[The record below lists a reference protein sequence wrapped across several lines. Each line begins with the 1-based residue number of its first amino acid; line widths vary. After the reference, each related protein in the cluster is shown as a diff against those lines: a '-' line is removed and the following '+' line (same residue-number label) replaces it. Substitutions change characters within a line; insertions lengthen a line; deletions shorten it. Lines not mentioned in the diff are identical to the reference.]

1 MNESVGITLDV
12 LPGTLGGITAALGGF
27 NELVAATS
35 LVTSAVAQSTS
46 AVDSMLLTLGIGL
59 VGAGAEA
66 AKAAGEVTQAM
77 KIVQSVSGQTSSE
90 ISVLTQ
96 QANEF
101 SVRYKMGIDEVTEG
115 LQTLGR
121 AGLSSVNTQLDTLK
135 AGMEAAKVTGMELG
149 EVLNKLVQTTSLL
162 GGDINSSSF
171 GLQTQDMA
179 SKLLATSQSAPI
191 DVNDVVQTLSYSGGT
206 AAAGGINIYNEDAM
220 YDYLGAIAAF
230 GQKGVAGSMAG
241 TALRA
246 FFTKPA
252 SQSSQVTD
260 ALGKLKMKPEDLWEP
275 GEQAMRPVSEQ
286 IGLIQGQMNKLKISQ
301 MDQIELWG
309 EIVSPKMGQQ
319 MLKLNKNSIRELA
332 DDIRHTESA
341 EKLAQN
347 TMNSYISD
355 LNTLTQ
361 KGAEQWREYGKAAL
375 AWFSPLVKG
384 LNMIMDLLGTD
395 IGGFPIIQQ
404 VVKGGIILVISQV
417 IQRLGSVW
425 TLLKGIANEIRAQ
438 LQSTSQVARAH
449 ERTEQELRQQYE
461 EMGLTEGQAKRL
473 AQAASDTKARF
484 SESNA
489 IMAEFLAQ
497 LNKAVALMGKLS
509 SLSQINSM
517 KMIGNM
523 TGQQYA
529 NYYSKAKMN
538 PGQWY
543 NYDYR
548 TRGDLTKTD
557 FAKLSLRHGLS
568 QDELQQIYYGTHKTH
583 GAGLYR
589 YALQEQKSSGYN
601 IESAANKKAFITAT
615 TFEKYLQQNKMGMYD
630 PKINPMMGVVQHID
644 ANTNVIAKEMG
655 ATQASAA
662 AQANKT
668 ATNTSQNAAAQN
680 KNAEKE
686 IKDKNIIA
694 EKTKQ
699 ESAEKEIHKR
709 LEEDVE
715 LRTRMNQIDRTLL
728 NQKTSELE
736 INRRRQADL
745 NRRINSRF
753 SQYQSLSAAYPGNQ
767 IQSNKNMMWSLAG
780 ATQSLHQ
787 KNALLEKQ
795 LDDPSKHSY
804 TRNGKTYYFNSLVDQ
819 TMKKNEAISQQI
831 VANNKQI
838 AQNYEKLAA
847 LNKETLALE
856 QEKIGIER
864 KIVPLALDISR
875 HYDILDGL
883 KTEEIMLEHEH
894 TQALNRIKTQATA
907 ITAELDRE
915 RSIQASITSNSAHL
929 NAIIA
934 NSVQT
939 KRNTATI
946 LYDEELLEYDMRQE
960 LMELIGSTQQSST
973 ANQAIVNEQQGI
985 RGAISKIKSLIF
997 RQQSEED
1004 KIILTE
1010 KQISEARQ
1018 AELRQIR
1025 HKIDMARG
1033 PYGLAGANAPSAT
1046 YKGNTM
1052 TRFSIP
1058 LGTTPDSIY
1067 SSTSGAPLGL
1077 RQIMMNSYFASM
1089 MGRGN
1094 YKEGTGLRAGFKNW
1108 FFNAGM
1114 TSMINRDALKSTT
1127 SGLTGFKKALATGA
1141 SAIGSFGMMFGPAEV
1156 ALLGFSM
1163 GMQAIEKAHQKYNEE
1178 LEKINS
1184 KLAEAREKFEE
1195 AEDAFLEAY
1204 TDENNGKVTQDQ
1216 KDEALLNL
1224 YANGPGDRNDGLDSY
1239 RARVFTELTKIEG
1252 NTREKA
1258 RKEQDTAWGSHGWW
1272 AKTQSSLNDSDLA
1285 RQINRYFSYI
1295 DVPTLIA
1302 STLNPDDF
1310 NPKDQAMMDEFKE
1323 NFKSARETAAAN
1335 DELRSEIDNS
1345 RNFKQNLESNIGFQ
1359 GKDYRLNE
1367 SLSNYASW
1375 IDNIEDYSEQA
1386 KYATALMESGM
1397 DSTGV
1402 TGGSEVTRIG
1412 LDTREYKAFEQSLKK
1427 IPDVVR
1433 TQIED
1438 SINADPDFYKSMQ
1451 RQLFTFENG
1460 KLKKNDNKESKI
1472 LEAIRRRVGNIT
1484 EEQARQTLILSTL
1497 SSIHEFV
1504 QNQIQPQ
1511 LLSNVEAGWMAANT
1525 MGLTYTSGGFTGSMT
1540 DAIYQGVVTMVGQ
1553 LGSILEQRT
1562 LENMSLLAE
1571 AQGIDMADLTDLAL
1585 ANRNNSYGLTQWAH
1599 GYSKEDA
1606 KEAEQILGSAAG
1618 LYSGVLTQTGTAP
1631 EEAYKKG
1638 QELFW
1643 KNVQDNTENGQVS
1656 INSIFRTWEPWMN
1669 KLMTPYIMEQWMQNQ
1684 QDTAPSPTGAKSSG
1698 KDKDKN
1704 KDKSDSSNRK
1714 NWVNLA
1720 ICNKKE
1726 IPKLNVNLFKKPPN
1740 FTILNRNFKLRDVNV
1755 NTADDAKSIQNA
1767 VKNSI
1772 IEIQNRSNPKIIQDD
1787 AAEYDPLSATEG
1799 NNLPVGSKK
1808 TE

>member
-1 MNESVGITLDV
+1 MNESVGITLDI

-59 VGAGAEA
+59 IGAGAEA

-179 SKLLATSQSAPI
+179 TKLIATSQSAPI

-230 GQKGVAGSMAG
+230 GQKGVSGSMAG

-286 IGLIQGQMNKLKISQ
+286 IGLIQGQMDKLKISQ

-319 MLKLNKNSIRELA
+319 MLKLNKNSIQELA

-375 AWFSPLVKG
+375 AWFAPLVKG

-395 IGGFPIIQQ
+395 IGGFPIVQQ
-404 VVKGGIILVISQV
+404 IVKGGIILIISQV

-425 TLLKGIANEIRAQ
+425 ALLKGIASEIRAQ

-449 ERTEQELRQQYE
+449 EKTEKELRQQYE

-473 AQAASDTKARF
+473 AQAATDTKARF

-538 PGQWY
+538 KNQWY
-543 NYDYR
+543 DYDYR
-548 TRGDLTKTD
+548 TKGDLTKTD

-568 QDELQQIYYGTHKTH
+568 QDELQKIYYGTHKTY
-583 GAGLYR
+583 GAGLYQ
-589 YALQEQKSSGYN
+589 YALNEQTGYN
-601 IESAANKKAFITAT
+601 AKNAANKKAFITAT
-615 TFEKYLQQNKMGMYD
+615 TFEKYLQQNQMGMYD

-655 ATQASAA
+655 AAQASAA
-662 AQANKT
+662 TQKNQT
-668 ATNTSQNAAAQN
+668 AANTSQNTSAQN

-686 IKDKNIIA
+686 AKDKNIIA

-699 ESAEKEIHKR
+699 EAGEKQVTQKI
-709 LEEDVE
+709 EENVQLKEKINQVD
-715 LRTRMNQIDRTLL
+715 RTRLNKL
-728 NQKTSELE
+728 NQEL
-736 INRRRQADL
+736 
-745 NRRINSRF
+745 NSNL
-753 SQYQSLSAAYPGNQ
+753 Q
-767 IQSNKNMMWSLAG
+767 
-780 ATQSLHQ
+780 TQ
-787 KNALLEKQ
+787 KNLSSKTGFVGPSKPSQGDIYNLKNDLQKNIARRTFLEGQRTRLYREANKLENQ
-795 LDDPSKHSY
+795 VRDPSE
-804 TRNGKTYYFNSLVDQ
+804 RFGPRLQ
-819 TMKKNEAISQQI
+819 EEQRRKNEVLRSQASDYRYMADARI
-831 VANNKQI
+831 
-838 AQNYEKLAA
+838 
-847 LNKETLALE
+847 
-856 QEKIGIER
+856 
-864 KIVPLALDISR
+864 
-875 HYDILDGL
+875 
-883 KTEEIMLEHEH
+883 TEEISRLKKEESRLSSEIN
-894 TQALNRIKTQATA
+894 QKEQQR
-907 ITAELDRE
+907 
-915 RSIQASITSNSAHL
+915 L
-929 NAIIA
+929 NAENERASAERQLSLLAKEEQKLRAEIK
-934 NSVQT
+934 NEEQ
-939 KRNTATI
+939 RI
-946 LYDEELLEYDMRQE
+946 LAEKQSILAEEAGMAAIENQIKQE
-960 LMELIGSTQQSST
+960 LMQLLGATEQEVTWEGIIRSQKQARATT
-973 ANQAIVNEQQGI
+973 ENQAAQDASKMNMTYQQRIGE
-985 RGAISKIKSLIF
+985 AIKQNAIEKDITTIEGKERAL
-997 RQQSEED
+997 RREE
-1004 KIILTE
+1004 LRE
-1010 KQISEARQ
+1010 ISRRIAQERARNGMSTPAALQGFMNKNAFERQ
-1018 AELRQIR
+1018 A
-1025 HKIDMARG
+1025 
-1033 PYGLAGANAPSAT
+1033 YGLAGVNAPIAT
-1046 YKGNTM
+1046 LNGQTL
-1052 TRFSIP
+1052 TRFSVGHTMTPQAQGITP
-1058 LGTTPDSIY
+1058 PIGFWSAARSGYATTL
-1067 SSTSGAPLGL
+1067 A
-1077 RQIMMNSYFASM
+1077 
-1089 MGRGN
+1089 GRNN
-1094 YKEGTGLRAGFKNW
+1094 YKEGPGLRNAIKNW
-1108 FFNAGM
+1108 AFNSGM
-1114 TSMINRDALKSTT
+1114 TAMIDRDALRSTT
-1127 SGLTGFKKALATGA
+1127 KNLTGFSKALATGGA
-1141 SAIGSFGMMFGPAEV
+1141 ALGSFGMMFGPLEV
-1156 ALLGFSM
+1156 AMFGLSVA
-1163 GMQAIEKAHQKYNEE
+1163 MQAIEVAHQKYNEE

-1204 TDENNGKVTQDQ
+1204 TDANDGKVTQDQ

-1239 RARVFTELTKIEG
+1239 RARVYTELTKIEG

-1258 RKEQDTAWGSHGWW
+1258 RKEEDPVWGSHGWW
-1272 AKTQSSLNDSDLA
+1272 AKTHSAMVDRQQNVARYNTNPTTYPDFDSFHKAAVDSLYNAKDKDVLDE
-1285 RQINRYFSYI
+1285 SYE
-1295 DVPTLIA
+1295 
-1302 STLNPDDF
+1302 
-1310 NPKDQAMMDEFKE
+1310 K
-1323 NFKSARETAAAN
+1323 FKSARETAEAN
-1335 DELRSEIDNS
+1335 NELRSEIDNS
-1345 RNFKQNLESNIGFQ
+1345 FTYMQNLRRNIGFS

-1367 SLSNYASW
+1367 SLSNYADW
-1375 IDNIEDYSEQA
+1375 INNLEDYSEQA

-1397 DSTGV
+1397 DSTGI

-1412 LDTREYKAFEQSLKK
+1412 LDTREYKAFEQSLKN
-1427 IPDVVR
+1427 IPTVVR

-1451 RQLFTFENG
+1451 RQLFRFENG

-1599 GYSKEDA
+1599 GYSKKDA
-1606 KEAEQILGSAAG
+1606 EEAEQILGSAAG

-1631 EEAYKKG
+1631 DEAYKKG

-1643 KNVQDNTENGQVS
+1643 KNVQGNTKNGQVS

-1698 KDKDKN
+1698 KDKDKDKN
-1704 KDKSDSSNRK
+1704 KSDSSNRK

>member
-46 AVDSMLLTLGIGL
+46 AVDSMLLTLGVGL
-59 VGAGAEA
+59 VGAGAKA
-66 AKAAGEVTQAM
+66 AQAAGEVTQAM

-230 GQKGVAGSMAG
+230 GQKGVSGSMAG

-275 GEQAMRPVSEQ
+275 GEESMRSVSEQ
-286 IGLIQGQMNKLKISQ
+286 IGLIQGQMDKLKISQ

-319 MLKLNKNSIRELA
+319 MLKLNKNTIQELA
-332 DDIRHTESA
+332 NDIRHTESA

-375 AWFSPLVKG
+375 AWFGPLVKG
-384 LNMIMDLLGTD
+384 LNMIMDLLGAD
-395 IGGFPIIQQ
+395 VGGFPIVQQ
-404 VVKGGIILVISQV
+404 IVKGGIILVISQV

-425 TLLKGIANEIRAQ
+425 TLFKGIANEIRAQ
-438 LQSTSQVARAH
+438 LQSTSQLAKEHA
-449 ERTEQELRQQYE
+449 RTEKELRQQYE

-473 AQAASDTKARF
+473 AQAATDTKARF

-548 TRGDLTKTD
+548 TKGDLTKTD

-568 QDELQQIYYGTHKTH
+568 QDELQKIYYGTHKTY
-583 GAGLYR
+583 GAGLYQ
-589 YALQEQKSSGYN
+589 YALNEQTGYSAK
-601 IESAANKKAFITAT
+601 SAADKKAFITAT
-615 TFEKYLQQNKMGMYD
+615 TFEKYLQQNKLGMYD
-630 PKINPMMGVVQHID
+630 PKTNPMMGVVQHID

-655 ATQASAA
+655 AAQASAA
-662 AQANKT
+662 TQKNKT
-668 ATNTSQNAAAQN
+668 AANTSQNASAQN

-686 IKDKNIIA
+686 ARDKNIAA
-694 EKTKQ
+694 EKAKQ
-699 ESAEKEIHKR
+699 QSGEKQASEKIQENVQLKDRINQAERAR
-709 LEEDVE
+709 LEQIERE
-715 LRTRMNQIDRTLL
+715 L
-728 NQKTSELE
+728 
-736 INRRRQADL
+736 AV
-745 NRRINSRF
+745 NSRK
-753 SQYQSLSAAYPGNQ
+753 QKNISANPVLYEG
-767 IQSNKNMMWSLAG
+767 
-780 ATQSLHQ
+780 TQSLYAKRSNLSSQ
-787 KNALLEKQ
+787 ITSLKNSRQQSILDYRQ
-795 LDDPSKHSY
+795 LKGQLRDPSE
-804 TRNGKTYYFNSLVDQ
+804 RFGPRLQ
-819 TMKKNEAISQQI
+819 AQQ
-831 VANNKQI
+831 
-838 AQNYEKLAA
+838 
-847 LNKETLALE
+847 
-856 QEKIGIER
+856 ER
-864 KIVPLALDISR
+864 
-875 HYDILDGL
+875 
-883 KTEEIMLEHEH
+883 E
-894 TQALNRIKTQATA
+894 
-907 ITAELDRE
+907 
-915 RSIQASITSNSAHL
+915 
-929 NAIIA
+929 
-934 NSVQT
+934 
-939 KRNTATI
+939 
-946 LYDEELLEYDMRQE
+946 
-960 LMELIGSTQQSST
+960 
-973 ANQAIVNEQQGI
+973 NQAIRERMRRNLEERVI
-985 RGAISKIKSLIF
+985 I
-997 RQQSEED
+997 SEEINQ
-1004 KIILTE
+1004 KEREFNRLSNEINQKKKNLAT
-1010 KQISEARQ
+1010 QISALEGEERRLKAERNNINQAILAKEGAQAAVEDQITQELLQLLGATEQEVTWEGIIRSRKQAQAAAESQTAQNASKMNMTYQQRIGEAIKQNAIEKDITTTEGKERALRREELREISRRIARERARNGMSTPAALQGFMDKNGFERQ
-1018 AELRQIR
+1018 A
-1025 HKIDMARG
+1025 
-1033 PYGLAGANAPSAT
+1033 YGLAGVNAPTAT
-1046 YKGNTM
+1046 LNGQTL
-1052 TRFSIP
+1052 TRFSI
-1058 LGTTPDSIY
+1058 GHTMTPQAQGITPRVGLWSAIGSGY
-1067 SSTSGAPLGL
+1067 S
-1077 RQIMMNSYFASM
+1077 ASLA
-1089 MGRGN
+1089 GRNN
-1094 YKEGTGLRAGFKNW
+1094 YREGTGWRNAIKNW
-1108 FFNAGM
+1108 AFNSGM
-1114 TSMINRDALKSTT
+1114 TAMIDRGALKSTT
-1127 SGLTGFKKALATGA
+1127 KNLTGFRKALATGA
-1141 SAIGSFGMMFGPAEV
+1141 SAVGSFGTMFGPVEV
-1156 ALLGFSM
+1156 AMLGFSIA
-1163 GMQAIEKAHQKYNEE
+1163 MQAIEKAHQKYNEE

-1184 KLAEAREKFEE
+1184 KLSEAREKFEE

-1204 TDENNGKVTQDQ
+1204 TDENDGKVTQDQ

-1239 RARVFTELTKIEG
+1239 RAKVYTELTKIEG

-1258 RKEQDTAWGSHGWW
+1258 RKEEDPTWGSHGWW
-1272 AKTQSSLNDSDLA
+1272 AKTQSAINDSDLS
-1285 RQINRYFSYI
+1285 RQIADHIIRYAGLGSFLGSI
-1295 DVPTLIA
+1295 I
-1302 STLNPDDF
+1302 NPELF
-1310 NPKDQAMMDEFKE
+1310 NKKDKAEMDEINEK
-1323 NFKSARETAAAN
+1323 FKSARDTASAN
-1335 DELRSEIDNS
+1335 NKLRSEIDNS
-1345 RNFKQNLESNIGFQ
+1345 RNFKQNLESNIGFE

-1375 IDNIEDYSEQA
+1375 IDSIEDYSEQA
-1386 KYATALMESGM
+1386 KYATALMENGM
-1397 DSTGV
+1397 DSTGI

-1412 LDTREYKAFEQSLKK
+1412 LDTREYKAFEQSLKN
-1427 IPDVVR
+1427 IPTVVR

-1438 SINADPDFYKSMQ
+1438 SINADPEFYKSMQ

-1511 LLSNVEAGWMAANT
+1511 LMSNVEAGWMAANT

-1585 ANRNNSYGLTQWAH
+1585 ASRNNSYGLGQMIH
-1599 GYSKEDA
+1599 GYSKKDA
-1606 KEAEQILGSAAG
+1606 EEAEQILGSAAG

-1643 KNVQDNTENGQVS
+1643 KNVEGNIDNGQVS

-1684 QDTAPSPTGAKSSG
+1684 QDTAPSPTGAKSTDKDKD

-1704 KDKSDSSNRK
+1704 KSDSSNRK

>member
-46 AVDSMLLTLGIGL
+46 AVDSMLLTLGVGL

-77 KIVQSVSGQTSSE
+77 KVVQSVSGQTSSE

-179 SKLLATSQSAPI
+179 SKLLATSQTAPI

-230 GQKGVAGSMAG
+230 GQKGVSGSMAG

-252 SQSSQVTD
+252 SQSSQVTE

-319 MLKLNKNSIRELA
+319 MLKLNKNTVRELA

-375 AWFSPLVKG
+375 AWFAPIVKG
-384 LNMIMDLLGTD
+384 LNMIMDLLGTNV
-395 IGGFPIIQQ
+395 GGFPIVQQ
-404 VVKGGIILVISQV
+404 IVKGGIILVISQV

-425 TLLKGIANEIRAQ
+425 TLLKGIASEIRAQ
-438 LQSTSQVARAH
+438 LQSTSQVAKEHA
-449 ERTEQELRQQYE
+449 RTEKELRQQYE

-473 AQAASDTKARF
+473 AQAATDTKARF

-538 PGQWY
+538 KGQWY
-543 NYDYR
+543 DYDYR
-548 TRGDLTKTD
+548 TKGDLTKTD

-568 QDELQQIYYGTHKTH
+568 QDELQKIYYGTHKTY
-583 GAGLYR
+583 GAELYK
-589 YALQEQKSSGYN
+589 YALNEQTGYN
-601 IESAANKKAFITAT
+601 AKSAADKKAFITAT

-655 ATQASAA
+655 AAQASAA
-662 AQANKT
+662 TQKNQT
-668 ATNTSQNAAAQN
+668 AANTSQNASAQN

-686 IKDKNIIA
+686 AKDKNIIA

-699 ESAEKEIHKR
+699 EAGEKQVTQKVEENVQLKEKINQADRTRLNKLKQELNSNLQTQKNLSSKTGFVGPSKPSQGDIYNLKNDLQKMTARRTFLEGQRTRLYREASKLENQMRDPSERFGPRLQEEQRRKNEMLRSQASGFRYMADGRITEEISRLQKEEARLLSQINQKKQQRLNAENERISAEKQLSLLAK
-709 LEEDVE
+709 EEQR
-715 LRTRMNQIDRTLL
+715 LRTEIKNEEQRILAEEQSVLAEEASMAAVENQI
-728 NQKTSELE
+728 K
-736 INRRRQADL
+736 
-745 NRRINSRF
+745 
-753 SQYQSLSAAYPGNQ
+753 
-767 IQSNKNMMWSLAG
+767 
-780 ATQSLHQ
+780 
-787 KNALLEKQ
+787 
-795 LDDPSKHSY
+795 
-804 TRNGKTYYFNSLVDQ
+804 
-819 TMKKNEAISQQI
+819 
-831 VANNKQI
+831 
-838 AQNYEKLAA
+838 
-847 LNKETLALE
+847 
-856 QEKIGIER
+856 
-864 KIVPLALDISR
+864 
-875 HYDILDGL
+875 
-883 KTEEIMLEHEH
+883 
-894 TQALNRIKTQATA
+894 
-907 ITAELDRE
+907 
-915 RSIQASITSNSAHL
+915 
-929 NAIIA
+929 
-934 NSVQT
+934 
-939 KRNTATI
+939 
-946 LYDEELLEYDMRQE
+946 QE
-960 LMELIGSTQQSST
+960 LMLLLGATEQEVTWESIIQSRKQARAAAESQTAQNASKMNMTYQQRIGEAIKQNAIEKDITTTEGKERALRREELREISRRIARERARSGKQTP
-973 ANQAIVNEQQGI
+973 AALQGFMNKN
-985 RGAISKIKSLIF
+985 GF
-997 RQQSEED
+997 E
-1004 KIILTE
+1004 
-1010 KQISEARQ
+1010 RQ
-1018 AELRQIR
+1018 A
-1025 HKIDMARG
+1025 
-1033 PYGLAGANAPSAT
+1033 YGLAGVNAPTAT
-1046 YKGNTM
+1046 LNGQTL
-1052 TRFSIP
+1052 TRFSI
-1058 LGTTPDSIY
+1058 GHTMTPQAQGITPPIGFWSAARSGY
-1067 SSTSGAPLGL
+1067 SATLT
-1077 RQIMMNSYFASM
+1077 
-1089 MGRGN
+1089 GRNN
-1094 YKEGTGLRAGFKNW
+1094 YKEGTGWRNAIKNW
-1108 FFNAGM
+1108 AFNSGM
-1114 TSMINRDALKSTT
+1114 TAMIDRDALKSTT
-1127 SGLTGFKKALATGA
+1127 KNLTGFKKALATGGA
-1141 SAIGSFGMMFGPAEV
+1141 ALGSFGMMFGPVEV
-1156 ALLGFSM
+1156 AMLGFSM
-1163 GMQAIEKAHQKYNEE
+1163 AMQAIEVAHQKYNEE

-1184 KLAEAREKFEE
+1184 KLSEAREKFEE

-1204 TDENNGKVTQDQ
+1204 TDANDGKVTQDQ

-1239 RARVFTELTKIEG
+1239 RAKVYTELTKIEG

-1258 RKEQDTAWGSHGWW
+1258 RKEEDPTWGSHGWL
-1272 AKTQSSLNDSDLA
+1272 AKTESAIKDADLT
-1285 RQINRYFSYI
+1285 RQIAGHIIKYTGLGSVF
-1295 DVPTLIA
+1295 A
-1302 STLNPDDF
+1302 STMMPELF
-1310 NPKDQAMMDEFKE
+1310 NEKDKAMVDEINDK
-1323 NFKSARETAAAN
+1323 FKSARDTASAN
-1335 DELRSEIDNS
+1335 DELRPEIDNS
-1345 RNFKQNLESNIGFQ
+1345 RNFKQNLESNIGFE

-1375 IDNIEDYSEQA
+1375 IDSIEEYSEQA
-1386 KYATALMESGM
+1386 KYATALMENGM
-1397 DSTGV
+1397 DSTGI

-1412 LDTREYKAFEQSLKK
+1412 LDTREYKAFEQSLKN

-1511 LLSNVEAGWMAANT
+1511 LMSNVEAGWMAANT

-1585 ANRNNSYGLTQWAH
+1585 ASRNNSYGLGQMIH
-1599 GYSKEDA
+1599 GYSKKDA
-1606 KEAEQILGSAAG
+1606 EEAEQILGSAAG

-1643 KNVQDNTENGQVS
+1643 KNVEGNIDNGQVS

-1698 KDKDKN
+1698 KDKDKDKN

>member
-46 AVDSMLLTLGIGL
+46 AVDSMLLTLGVGL

-179 SKLLATSQSAPI
+179 SKLLATSQTAPI

-230 GQKGVAGSMAG
+230 GQKGVSGSMAG

-252 SQSSQVTD
+252 SQSSQVTE

-275 GEQAMRPVSEQ
+275 GEQSMRSVSEQ

-319 MLKLNKNSIRELA
+319 MLKLNKNTIRELA

-375 AWFSPLVKG
+375 AWFAPLVKG

-395 IGGFPIIQQ
+395 VGGFPIVQQ
-404 VVKGGIILVISQV
+404 IVKGGIILLISQV

-425 TLLKGIANEIRAQ
+425 TLLKGIAGEIRAQ
-438 LQSTSQVARAH
+438 LQSTSQVAREHA
-449 ERTEQELRQQYE
+449 RTEKELRQQYE

-473 AQAASDTKARF
+473 AQAATDTKARF

-538 PGQWY
+538 KGQWY
-543 NYDYR
+543 DYDYR
-548 TRGDLTKTD
+548 TKGDLTKTD

-568 QDELQQIYYGTHKTH
+568 QDELQKIYYGTHKTY
-583 GAGLYR
+583 GAGLYQ
-589 YALQEQKSSGYN
+589 YALNEQTGYN
-601 IESAANKKAFITAT
+601 AKNAANKKAFITAT
-615 TFEKYLQQNKMGMYD
+615 TFEKYLQQNQMGMYD
-630 PKINPMMGVVQHID
+630 PKVNPMMGVVQGIKI
-644 ANTNVIAKEMG
+644 NTDTIAKQTNP
-655 ATQASAA
+655 AQKAA
-662 AQANKT
+662 AT
-668 ATNTSQNAAAQN
+668 AGAQNTSAQN

-686 IKDKNIIA
+686 ARDKNIAA
-694 EKTKQ
+694 EKAKQ
-699 ESAEKEIHKR
+699 QSGEKQASEKIQENVQLKDKINQAERARLEQIEKELAVNLRKQKNISANPALYEGTQSLYAKR
-709 LEEDVE
+709 SNVSSQITSLKNNRQQSILEYRQLKGQLRDPSERFGPRLQAQQERENQAIRERMRRNLEERVIISE
-715 LRTRMNQIDRTLL
+715 EI
-728 NQKTSELE
+728 NQKEREFNRLSNE
-736 INRRRQADL
+736 INRKKKNLSTQISTLEGEERRLKAERNNINQAILAKEQAQAAVEDQITQEL
-745 NRRINSRF
+745 LQLLGATGQEVTWEGIIRSRKQAQAAAESQTAQNASKMNMTYQQRIGEAIKQNTIEKDITTTEGKERALRREELREISRRIARER
-753 SQYQSLSAAYPGNQ
+753 A
-767 IQSNKNMMWSLAG
+767 
-780 ATQSLHQ
+780 
-787 KNALLEKQ
+787 
-795 LDDPSKHSY
+795 
-804 TRNGKTYYFNSLVDQ
+804 RNGKQ
-819 TMKKNEAISQQI
+819 TP
-831 VANNKQI
+831 
-838 AQNYEKLAA
+838 AA
-847 LNKETLALE
+847 LQGFMNKNGFE
-856 QEKIGIER
+856 
-864 KIVPLALDISR
+864 
-875 HYDILDGL
+875 
-883 KTEEIMLEHEH
+883 
-894 TQALNRIKTQATA
+894 
-907 ITAELDRE
+907 
-915 RSIQASITSNSAHL
+915 
-929 NAIIA
+929 
-934 NSVQT
+934 
-939 KRNTATI
+939 
-946 LYDEELLEYDMRQE
+946 
-960 LMELIGSTQQSST
+960 
-973 ANQAIVNEQQGI
+973 
-985 RGAISKIKSLIF
+985 
-997 RQQSEED
+997 
-1004 KIILTE
+1004 
-1010 KQISEARQ
+1010 RQ
-1018 AELRQIR
+1018 A
-1025 HKIDMARG
+1025 
-1033 PYGLAGANAPSAT
+1033 YGLAGVNAPTAT
-1046 YKGNTM
+1046 LNGQTL
-1052 TRFSIP
+1052 TRFSV
-1058 LGTTPDSIY
+1058 GHTMTPQAQGITPPIGFWSAAR
-1067 SSTSGAPLGL
+1067 SGYAATLT
-1077 RQIMMNSYFASM
+1077 
-1089 MGRGN
+1089 GRNN
-1094 YKEGTGLRAGFKNW
+1094 YKEGPGLRNAIKNW
-1108 FFNAGM
+1108 AFNSGM
-1114 TSMINRDALKSTT
+1114 TAMIDRNALKSTT
-1127 SGLTGFKKALATGA
+1127 KNLTGFRKALATGGA
-1141 SAIGSFGMMFGPAEV
+1141 ALGSFGMMFGPLEV
-1156 ALLGFSM
+1156 AMLGFSVV
-1163 GMQAIEKAHQKYNEE
+1163 MQGIEVAHQKYNEE

-1204 TDENNGKVTQDQ
+1204 TDANDGKVTQDQ

-1239 RARVFTELTKIEG
+1239 RAKVYTELTKIEG

-1258 RKEQDTAWGSHGWW
+1258 RKEEDPTWGSHGWW
-1272 AKTQSSLNDSDLA
+1272 AKTQSSIKDSDFT
-1285 RQINRYFSYI
+1285 RQIANHIINDIGLGSIKYTNLGSVF
-1295 DVPTLIA
+1295 A
-1302 STLNPDDF
+1302 STMMPELF
-1310 NPKDQAMMDEFKE
+1310 NEKDKAMMDEINE

-1375 IDNIEDYSEQA
+1375 IDSIEDYSEQA
-1386 KYATALMESGM
+1386 KYATALMENGM
-1397 DSTGV
+1397 DSTGI

-1412 LDTREYKAFEQSLKK
+1412 LDTREYKAFEQSLKN

-1460 KLKKNDNKESKI
+1460 KLKKNDNKEAKV

-1585 ANRNNSYGLTQWAH
+1585 ANRNNSFGLGQMIH
-1599 GYSKEDA
+1599 GYSQKDA

-1643 KNVQDNTENGQVS
+1643 KNVESNVDNGQVS

>member
-35 LVTSAVAQSTS
+35 LVTSAVAESTS
-46 AVDSMLLTLGIGL
+46 AVDSMLLTLGVGL

-179 SKLLATSQSAPI
+179 SKLLATSQTAPI

-230 GQKGVAGSMAG
+230 GQKGVSGSMAG

-252 SQSSQVTD
+252 SQSSQVTE

-275 GEQAMRPVSEQ
+275 GEQSMRSVSEQ

-319 MLKLNKNSIRELA
+319 MLKLNKNTIQELA
-332 DDIRHTESA
+332 NDIRHTESA

-375 AWFSPLVKG
+375 AWFAPLVKG
-384 LNMIMDLLGTD
+384 LNMIMDLLGAD
-395 IGGFPIIQQ
+395 VGGFPIVQQ
-404 VVKGGIILVISQV
+404 IVKGGIILVISQV

-438 LQSTSQVARAH
+438 LRSTSQVAKEHA
-449 ERTEQELRQQYE
+449 RTEKELRQQYE

-473 AQAASDTKARF
+473 AQAATDTKARF

-548 TRGDLTKTD
+548 TKGDLTKTD

-568 QDELQQIYYGTHKTH
+568 QDELQKIYYGTHKTY
-583 GAGLYR
+583 GAGLYK
-589 YALQEQKSSGYN
+589 YALNEQTGYN
-601 IESAANKKAFITAT
+601 AKSAADRKAFITAT

-630 PKINPMMGVVQHID
+630 PKTNPMMGVVQHID

-662 AQANKT
+662 TQKNQT
-668 ATNTSQNAAAQN
+668 AANTSQNASTQN

-686 IKDKNIIA
+686 AKDKNIIA

-699 ESAEKEIHKR
+699 EAGEKQVTQKIEENVQLKEKINQVDRTRLNKLNQELNSNLQTQKNLSSKTGFVGPSKPSQGDIYNLKNDLQKMTARRTFLEGQRTRLYREASKLENQMRDPSERFGPRLQEEQRRKNEMLRSQASGFRYMADGRITEEISRLQKEEARLLSQINQKKQQRLNAENERISAEKQLSLLAK
-709 LEEDVE
+709 EEQR
-715 LRTRMNQIDRTLL
+715 LRTEIKNEEQRILAEETGMASVENQI
-728 NQKTSELE
+728 K
-736 INRRRQADL
+736 
-745 NRRINSRF
+745 
-753 SQYQSLSAAYPGNQ
+753 
-767 IQSNKNMMWSLAG
+767 
-780 ATQSLHQ
+780 
-787 KNALLEKQ
+787 
-795 LDDPSKHSY
+795 
-804 TRNGKTYYFNSLVDQ
+804 
-819 TMKKNEAISQQI
+819 
-831 VANNKQI
+831 
-838 AQNYEKLAA
+838 
-847 LNKETLALE
+847 
-856 QEKIGIER
+856 
-864 KIVPLALDISR
+864 
-875 HYDILDGL
+875 
-883 KTEEIMLEHEH
+883 
-894 TQALNRIKTQATA
+894 
-907 ITAELDRE
+907 
-915 RSIQASITSNSAHL
+915 
-929 NAIIA
+929 
-934 NSVQT
+934 
-939 KRNTATI
+939 
-946 LYDEELLEYDMRQE
+946 QE
-960 LMELIGSTQQSST
+960 LMQLLGATEQEVTWEGIIRSRKQARATAESQTAQNASKMNMTYQQRIGEAIKQNAIEKDITTTEGKERALRREELREISRRIARERARSGKQTP
-973 ANQAIVNEQQGI
+973 AALQGFMNKN
-985 RGAISKIKSLIF
+985 GF
-997 RQQSEED
+997 E
-1004 KIILTE
+1004 
-1010 KQISEARQ
+1010 RQ
-1018 AELRQIR
+1018 A
-1025 HKIDMARG
+1025 
-1033 PYGLAGANAPSAT
+1033 YGLAGVNAPTAT
-1046 YKGNTM
+1046 LNGQTL
-1052 TRFSIP
+1052 TRFSV
-1058 LGTTPDSIY
+1058 GHTMTPQTQGITPRVGFWSAIGSGY
-1067 SSTSGAPLGL
+1067 SAGL
-1077 RQIMMNSYFASM
+1077 A
-1089 MGRGN
+1089 GRNN
-1094 YKEGTGLRAGFKNW
+1094 YREGTGWRNAFKNW
-1108 FFNAGM
+1108 AWNSGM
-1114 TSMINRDALKSTT
+1114 TAMIDRKALESTT
-1127 SGLTGFKKALATGA
+1127 KNLTGFRKALATGGA
-1141 SAIGSFGMMFGPAEV
+1141 AVGSFGMMFGPIEV
-1156 ALLGFSM
+1156 AMLGFSM
-1163 GMQAIEKAHQKYNEE
+1163 AMQAIEAAHQKYNEE

-1204 TDENNGKVTQDQ
+1204 TDENDGKVTQDQ

-1258 RKEQDTAWGSHGWW
+1258 RKEQDTAWGSHGWL

-1285 RQINRYFSYI
+1285 RQINSYFRYI

-1438 SINADPDFYKSMQ
+1438 SINADPEFYKSMQ

-1631 EEAYKKG
+1631 DEAYKKG

>member
-46 AVDSMLLTLGIGL
+46 AVDSMLLTLGVGL
-59 VGAGAEA
+59 VGVGARA

-162 GGDINSSSF
+162 GGDINSSNF

-230 GQKGVAGSMAG
+230 GQKGVSGSMAG

-252 SQSSQVTD
+252 SQSSQVTE

-319 MLKLNKNSIRELA
+319 MLKLNKNSIQELA
-332 DDIRHTESA
+332 NDIRHTESA

-375 AWFSPLVKG
+375 AWFAPIVKG
-384 LNMIMDLLGTD
+384 LNMIMDLLGTNV
-395 IGGFPIIQQ
+395 GGFPIVQQ
-404 VVKGGIILVISQV
+404 IVKGGIILVISQV

-425 TLLKGIANEIRAQ
+425 TLLKGIASEIRAQ
-438 LQSTSQVARAH
+438 LQSTSQVAKEHA
-449 ERTEQELRQQYE
+449 RTEKELRQQYE

-473 AQAASDTKARF
+473 AQAATDTKARF

-538 PGQWY
+538 KGQWY
-543 NYDYR
+543 DYDYR
-548 TRGDLTKTD
+548 TKGDLTKTD

-568 QDELQQIYYGTHKTH
+568 QDELQKIYYGTHKTY
-583 GAGLYR
+583 GAGLYQ
-589 YALQEQKSSGYN
+589 YALNEQTGYN
-601 IESAANKKAFITAT
+601 AKSAADKKAFITAT
-615 TFEKYLQQNKMGMYD
+615 TFEKYLQQNQMGMYD
-630 PKINPMMGVVQHID
+630 PKVNPMMGVVQGIKI
-644 ANTNVIAKEMG
+644 NTDTIAKQTNP
-655 ATQASAA
+655 AQKAA
-662 AQANKT
+662 AT
-668 ATNTSQNAAAQN
+668 AGAQNTSAQN

-686 IKDKNIIA
+686 ARDKNIAA
-694 EKTKQ
+694 EKAKQ
-699 ESAEKEIHKR
+699 QSGEKQASEKIQENVQLKDRINQAERAR
-709 LEEDVE
+709 LEQIERE
-715 LRTRMNQIDRTLL
+715 LASNL
-728 NQKTSELE
+728 KK
-736 INRRRQADL
+736 RQ
-745 NRRINSRF
+745 NI
-753 SQYQSLSAAYPGNQ
+753 SANPALYEG
-767 IQSNKNMMWSLAG
+767 
-780 ATQSLHQ
+780 TQSLYAKRSNISSQ
-787 KNALLEKQ
+787 ITSLKNSRQQSILDYRQ
-795 LDDPSKHSY
+795 LKGQLRDPSERFGPRLQAQQERENQAIRERMR
-804 TRNGKTYYFNSLVDQ
+804 RNLEERVIISEEINQKEREFNRLSNEINQ
-819 TMKKNEAISQQI
+819 KKKNLSTQISTLEGEERRLKAERNNINQAILAKEQAQAAVEDQI
-831 VANNKQI
+831 
-838 AQNYEKLAA
+838 
-847 LNKETLALE
+847 T
-856 QEKIGIER
+856 
-864 KIVPLALDISR
+864 
-875 HYDILDGL
+875 
-883 KTEEIMLEHEH
+883 
-894 TQALNRIKTQATA
+894 
-907 ITAELDRE
+907 
-915 RSIQASITSNSAHL
+915 
-929 NAIIA
+929 
-934 NSVQT
+934 
-939 KRNTATI
+939 
-946 LYDEELLEYDMRQE
+946 QE
-960 LMELIGSTQQSST
+960 LMQLLGATGQEVTWEGIIRSRKQAQAAAESQTAQNASKMNMTYQQRIGEAIKQNAIEKDITTTEGKERALRREELREISRRIARERARSGKQTP
-973 ANQAIVNEQQGI
+973 AALQGFMNKN
-985 RGAISKIKSLIF
+985 GF
-997 RQQSEED
+997 E
-1004 KIILTE
+1004 
-1010 KQISEARQ
+1010 RQ
-1018 AELRQIR
+1018 A
-1025 HKIDMARG
+1025 
-1033 PYGLAGANAPSAT
+1033 YGLAGVNAPTAT
-1046 YKGNTM
+1046 LNGQTL
-1052 TRFSIP
+1052 TRFSI
-1058 LGTTPDSIY
+1058 GHTMTPQAQGITPPIGFWSAARSGY
-1067 SSTSGAPLGL
+1067 SATLT
-1077 RQIMMNSYFASM
+1077 
-1089 MGRGN
+1089 GRNN
-1094 YKEGTGLRAGFKNW
+1094 YREGTGWRNAIKNW
-1108 FFNAGM
+1108 AFNSGM
-1114 TSMINRDALKSTT
+1114 TAMIDRNALKSTT
-1127 SGLTGFKKALATGA
+1127 KNLTGFKKALATGA
-1141 SAIGSFGMMFGPAEV
+1141 SAVGSFGMMFGPVEV
-1156 ALLGFSM
+1156 AMLGFSM
-1163 GMQAIEKAHQKYNEE
+1163 AMQAIEVAHQKYNEE

-1184 KLAEAREKFEE
+1184 NLSEAREKFEE

-1204 TDENNGKVTQDQ
+1204 TDANDGKATQDQ

-1239 RARVFTELTKIEG
+1239 RAKVYTELTKIEG

-1258 RKEQDTAWGSHGWW
+1258 RKEEDPTWGSHGWW
-1272 AKTQSSLNDSDLA
+1272 AKTKSAVDDNNLG
-1285 RQINRYFSYI
+1285 RQFKDHALRYAGLGSF
-1295 DVPTLIA
+1295 IA
-1302 STLNPDDF
+1302 SIIDSKSF
-1310 NPKDQAMMDEFKE
+1310 NEKDKAIMDEFNEK
-1323 NFKSARETAAAN
+1323 FKSARDTASAN
-1335 DELRSEIDNS
+1335 DELRPEIDNS
-1345 RNFKQNLESNIGFQ
+1345 RNFKQSLESNIGFQ

-1375 IDNIEDYSEQA
+1375 IDSIEDYSEQA
-1386 KYATALMESGM
+1386 KYATALMENGM
-1397 DSTGV
+1397 DSTGI

-1412 LDTREYKAFEQSLKK
+1412 LDTREYKAFEQSLKN

-1511 LLSNVEAGWMAANT
+1511 LMSNVEAGWMAANT

-1585 ANRNNSYGLTQWAH
+1585 ASRNNSYGLGQMIH
-1599 GYSKEDA
+1599 GYSKKDA
-1606 KEAEQILGSAAG
+1606 EEAEQILGSAAG

-1643 KNVQDNTENGQVS
+1643 KNVEGNIDNGQVS

-1698 KDKDKN
+1698 KDKDKDKN

>member
-46 AVDSMLLTLGIGL
+46 AVDSMLLTLGVGL

-77 KIVQSVSGQTSSE
+77 RIVQSVSGQTSSE

-162 GGDINSSSF
+162 GGDINSSNF

-230 GQKGVAGSMAG
+230 GQKGVSGSMAG

-252 SQSSQVTD
+252 SQSSQVVE

-275 GEQAMRPVSEQ
+275 GEQSMRSVSDQ

-319 MLKLNKNSIRELA
+319 MLKLNRNTIQELA
-332 DDIRHTESA
+332 NDIRHTESA

-384 LNMIMDLLGTD
+384 LNMIMDLLGAD
-395 IGGFPIIQQ
+395 IGGFPIMQQ

-425 TLLKGIANEIRAQ
+425 NLLKGVTSEIRAQ
-438 LQSTSQVARAH
+438 LQSTSQVAREH
-449 ERTEQELRQQYE
+449 ERTEKELRQQYE
-461 EMGLTEGQAKRL
+461 EIGLTEGQAKRL
-473 AQAASDTKARF
+473 AQAASNTKARF

-538 PGQWY
+538 PKQWY
-543 NYDYR
+543 GYDYQ

-568 QDELQQIYYGTHKTH
+568 QDELQQIYYGTHKIH
-583 GAGLYR
+583 GAGLYQ

-601 IESAANKKAFITAT
+601 IQSAADKKAFITAT

-630 PKINPMMGVVQHID
+630 PKVNPMMGVVQHID

-655 ATQASAA
+655 AAQASVA
-662 AQANKT
+662 AQKNQT
-668 ATNTSQNAAAQN
+668 AANTSQNTSAQN

-686 IKDKNIIA
+686 IKDKNIVA

-709 LEEDVE
+709 LEEDAE
-715 LRTRMNQIDRTLL
+715 LRNRMNQIDRTLV
-728 NQKTSELE
+728 NQRQEE
-736 INRRRQADL
+736 INLNERRLAELRT
-745 NRRINSRF
+745 NKINPRID
-753 SQYQSLSAAYPGNQ
+753 QYKNLATSYPAQQ
-767 IQSNKNMMWSLAG
+767 IQSNKSQMMDLAMR
-780 ATQSLHQ
+780 TQMLHQQ
-787 KNALLEKQ
+787 KNALEAQ
-795 LDDPSKHSY
+795 LGSPMDHSY
-804 TRNGKTYYFNSLVDQ
+804 TRNGKTYYFNSLVEK
-819 TMKKNEAISQQI
+819 TLKENEAIGSKI
-831 VANNKQI
+831 VAINKQI
-838 AQNYEKLAA
+838 EQNYTKIAA
-847 LNKETLALE
+847 LNQETLALE
-856 QEKIGIER
+856 QEKVTTDKKLSKLEQEIAMYLEVEKGLETEAVELRAAHNADYARIHNQGIE
-864 KIVPLALDISR
+864 IA
-875 HYDILDGL
+875 
-883 KTEEIMLEHEH
+883 
-894 TQALNRIKTQATA
+894 
-907 ITAELDRE
+907 AELDRE
-915 RSIQASITSNSAHL
+915 RYNLAFLNTYSAQINALAGSILVTETEALGA
-929 NAIIA
+929 
-934 NSVQT
+934 VQKRLVAEST
-939 KRNTATI
+939 QEAEKQGIRRKRNVI
-946 LYDEELLEYDMRQE
+946 EQEIVSEEEQERRLRRQE
-960 LMELIGSTQQSST
+960 LREISRRIALERMRSGAATPASLESFMKKNAYNLQT
-973 ANQAIVNEQQGI
+973 A
-985 RGAISKIKSLIF
+985 
-997 RQQSEED
+997 
-1004 KIILTE
+1004 
-1010 KQISEARQ
+1010 
-1018 AELRQIR
+1018 
-1025 HKIDMARG
+1025 
-1033 PYGLAGANAPSAT
+1033 GLQNAFAPTAT
-1046 YKGNTM
+1046 FNGQTL

-1058 LGTTPDSIY
+1058 AGVTPQTPGLVQ
-1067 SSTSGAPLGL
+1067 TSL
-1077 RQIMMNSYFASM
+1077 RQAMTNSFFSSM
-1089 MGRGN
+1089 AGRNN
-1094 YKEGTGLRAGFKNW
+1094 YVEGKGLRAGLTNW
-1108 FFNAGM
+1108 ALNAGM
-1114 TSMINRDALKSTT
+1114 TSMIDRNALKSAT
-1127 SGLTGFKKALATGA
+1127 SGLTGFRKALATGA
-1141 SAIGSFGMMFGPAEV
+1141 SAIGSFGMMFGPLEIGM
-1156 ALLGFSM
+1156 LGISVV
-1163 GMQAIEKAHQKYNEE
+1163 MQAVEKAHQKYNEE

-1195 AEDAFLEAY
+1195 AEDAYLEAY
-1204 TDENNGKVTQDQ
+1204 TDENNGKATQDQ

-1239 RARVFTELTKIEG
+1239 RARVYTELTKIEG

-1258 RKEQDTAWGSHGWW
+1258 RKEEDTLWGSHGWW
-1272 AKTQSSLNDSDLA
+1272 ARTKSSIDDNDLA
-1285 RQINRYFSYI
+1285 RQFAGYTRYTNIGSY
-1295 DVPTLIA
+1295 LG
-1302 STLNPDDF
+1302 SLLNPDVV
-1310 NPKDQAMMDEFKE
+1310 NVKDQAMMDEFKE
-1323 NFKSARETAAAN
+1323 SFKSARDTASAN
-1335 DELRSEIDNS
+1335 DELRPEIDNS

-1375 IDNIEDYSEQA
+1375 IDSIEDYSEQA

-1397 DSTGV
+1397 DSTGI

-1427 IPDVVR
+1427 IPTVVQ

-1451 RQLFTFENG
+1451 RQLFTFEDG

-1618 LYSGVLTQTGTAP
+1618 LYSGVLTQTGTDP
-1631 EEAYKKG
+1631 NEAYKKG

-1643 KNVQDNTENGQVS
+1643 KNVQDNTKNGQVS

-1684 QDTAPSPTGAKSSG
+1684 QDTSPSPTGAKSTD

-1704 KDKSDSSNRK
+1704 KSKSDSSNRK

>member
-35 LVTSAVAQSTS
+35 LVTSAVAESTS
-46 AVDSMLLTLGIGL
+46 AVDSMLLTLGVGL

-179 SKLLATSQSAPI
+179 SKLLATSQTAPI

-230 GQKGVAGSMAG
+230 GQKGVSGSMAG

-275 GEQAMRPVSEQ
+275 GEESMRPVSEQ
-286 IGLIQGQMNKLKISQ
+286 IGLIQRQMDKLKISQ

-319 MLKLNKNSIRELA
+319 MLKLNKNTIQELA
-332 DDIRHTESA
+332 NDIRHTESA

-375 AWFSPLVKG
+375 AWFAPLVKG
-384 LNMIMDLLGTD
+384 LNMIMDLLGAD
-395 IGGFPIIQQ
+395 VGGFPIVQQ
-404 VVKGGIILVISQV
+404 IVKGGIILVISQV

-425 TLLKGIANEIRAQ
+425 TLLKGIASEIRSQ
-438 LQSTSQVARAH
+438 LQSTSQLAKEHA
-449 ERTEQELRQQYE
+449 RTEKELRQQYE

-473 AQAASDTKARF
+473 AQAATNTKARF

-538 PGQWY
+538 KGQWY
-543 NYDYR
+543 DYNYR
-548 TRGDLTKTD
+548 TKGDLTKTD

-568 QDELQQIYYGTHKTH
+568 QDELQKIYYGTHKTY
-583 GAGLYR
+583 GAGLYQ
-589 YALQEQKSSGYN
+589 YALNEQTGYN
-601 IESAANKKAFITAT
+601 AKNAANKKAFITAT
-615 TFEKYLQQNKMGMYD
+615 TFEKYLQQNQMGMYD
-630 PKINPMMGVVQHID
+630 PKVNPMMGVVQGIKI
-644 ANTNVIAKEMG
+644 NTDTIARQTNP
-655 ATQASAA
+655 TQKAA
-662 AQANKT
+662 AT
-668 ATNTSQNAAAQN
+668 AGAQNTSAQN

-686 IKDKNIIA
+686 ARDRNIAA
-694 EKTKQ
+694 EKAKQ
-699 ESAEKEIHKR
+699 ESGEKQASEKIQENVQLKDRINQAERAR
-709 LEEDVE
+709 LEQIERE
-715 LRTRMNQIDRTLL
+715 LAVNLRK
-728 NQKTSELE
+728 QKN
-736 INRRRQADL
+736 I
-745 NRRINSRF
+745 
-753 SQYQSLSAAYPGNQ
+753 SANPVLYEG
-767 IQSNKNMMWSLAG
+767 
-780 ATQSLHQ
+780 TQSLYAKRSNLSSQ
-787 KNALLEKQ
+787 ITSLKNSRQQSILDYRQ
-795 LDDPSKHSY
+795 LKGQLRDPSE
-804 TRNGKTYYFNSLVDQ
+804 RFGPRLQ
-819 TMKKNEAISQQI
+819 AQQ
-831 VANNKQI
+831 
-838 AQNYEKLAA
+838 
-847 LNKETLALE
+847 
-856 QEKIGIER
+856 ER
-864 KIVPLALDISR
+864 
-875 HYDILDGL
+875 
-883 KTEEIMLEHEH
+883 E
-894 TQALNRIKTQATA
+894 
-907 ITAELDRE
+907 
-915 RSIQASITSNSAHL
+915 
-929 NAIIA
+929 
-934 NSVQT
+934 
-939 KRNTATI
+939 
-946 LYDEELLEYDMRQE
+946 
-960 LMELIGSTQQSST
+960 
-973 ANQAIVNEQQGI
+973 NQAIRERMRRNLEERVI
-985 RGAISKIKSLIF
+985 I
-997 RQQSEED
+997 SEEINQ
-1004 KIILTE
+1004 KEREFNKLSNEINQKKRNLAT
-1010 KQISEARQ
+1010 QISMLEGEERRLKAERNNINQAILAKEGAQAAVEDQITQELLQLLGATEQEVTWEGIIRSRKQAQAVAESQTAQNASKTNMTYQQRIGEAIKQNAIEKDITTTEGKERALRREELREISRRIARERARSGKQTPAALQGFMNKNGFERQ
-1018 AELRQIR
+1018 A
-1025 HKIDMARG
+1025 
-1033 PYGLAGANAPSAT
+1033 YGLAGVNAPTAT
-1046 YKGNTM
+1046 LNGQTL
-1052 TRFSIP
+1052 TRFSVGHTMTPQAQGIP
-1058 LGTTPDSIY
+1058 LVGFWGAARSGY
-1067 SSTSGAPLGL
+1067 SATLT
-1077 RQIMMNSYFASM
+1077 
-1089 MGRGN
+1089 GRNN
-1094 YKEGTGLRAGFKNW
+1094 YKEGPGLRNAIKNW
-1108 FFNAGM
+1108 AFNSGM
-1114 TSMINRDALKSTT
+1114 TAMIDRDALRSTT
-1127 SGLTGFKKALATGA
+1127 KNLTGFRKALATGGA
-1141 SAIGSFGMMFGPAEV
+1141 ALGSFGMMFGPLEV
-1156 ALLGFSM
+1156 AMLGFSIV
-1163 GMQAIEKAHQKYNEE
+1163 MQGIEAAHQKYNEE

-1204 TDENNGKVTQDQ
+1204 TDENDGKATQDQ

-1239 RARVFTELTKIEG
+1239 RAKVYTELTKIEG

-1258 RKEQDTAWGSHGWW
+1258 RKEEDMAWGSHGWW
-1272 AKTQSSLNDSDLA
+1272 AKTQSAIKDSDLS
-1285 RQINRYFSYI
+1285 RQIADHIIRYTGLGSFLGSI
-1295 DVPTLIA
+1295 ISPEL
-1302 STLNPDDF
+1302 F
-1310 NPKDQAMMDEFKE
+1310 NEKDKAEMDEINEK
-1323 NFKSARETAAAN
+1323 FKSARDTASAN
-1335 DELRSEIDNS
+1335 NELRSEINNG
-1345 RNFKQNLESNIGFQ
+1345 RNFKQNLESNIGFE

-1375 IDNIEDYSEQA
+1375 IDSIEDYSEQA
-1386 KYATALMESGM
+1386 KYATALMENGM
-1397 DSTGV
+1397 DSTGI

-1412 LDTREYKAFEQSLKK
+1412 LDTREYKAFEQSLKN
-1427 IPDVVR
+1427 IPTVVR

-1599 GYSKEDA
+1599 GYSREDA

>member
-46 AVDSMLLTLGIGL
+46 AVDSMLLTLGVGL

-162 GGDINSSSF
+162 GGDINSSNF

-230 GQKGVAGSMAG
+230 GQKGVSGSMAG

-319 MLKLNKNSIRELA
+319 MLKLNKNTVRELA

-375 AWFSPLVKG
+375 AWFAPLVKG
-384 LNMIMDLLGTD
+384 LNMIMDLLGAD
-395 IGGFPIIQQ
+395 VGGFPIVQQ
-404 VVKGGIILVISQV
+404 IVKGGIILVISQV

-425 TLLKGIANEIRAQ
+425 TLLKGIASEIRAQ

-449 ERTEQELRQQYE
+449 EKTEKELRQQYE
-461 EMGLTEGQAKRL
+461 EIGLTEGQARRL
-473 AQAASDTKARF
+473 AKAATDTKARF

-538 PGQWY
+538 KGQWY
-543 NYDYR
+543 DYNYR
-548 TRGDLTKTD
+548 TKGDLTKTD

-568 QDELQQIYYGTHKTH
+568 QDELQKIYYGTHKTY
-583 GAGLYR
+583 GAGLYH
-589 YALQEQKSSGYN
+589 YALNEQTGYN
-601 IESAANKKAFITAT
+601 ATSAANKKAFITAT
-615 TFEKYLQQNKMGMYD
+615 TFEKYLQQNKLGMYD
-630 PKINPMMGVVQHID
+630 PKTNPMIGVVQHID
-644 ANTNVIAKEMG
+644 TNTNAIAREMG
-655 ATQASAA
+655 AAQASAA
-662 AQANKT
+662 TQKNQT
-668 ATNTSQNAAAQN
+668 AANTSQNASAQN
-680 KNAEKE
+680 KNAAKE
-686 IKDKNIIA
+686 AKDKNIIA

-699 ESAEKEIHKR
+699 EAGEKQVTQKVEENVQLKEKINQVDRTRLNKLNQELNSNLQTQKNLSSKTGFVGPSKPSQGDIYNLKNDLQKMTARRTFLEGQRTKFYREANKLENQTRDPSERFGRRLQEEQRRKNEVLRSQASGYRYMADGRITEEISRLQKEEARLLSQINQKEQQRLNAENERISAEKQLSILAKEEQRLRAEIKN
-709 LEEDVE
+709 EEQRILAEEQSVLAEEASMAAVE
-715 LRTRMNQIDRTLL
+715 NQI
-728 NQKTSELE
+728 K
-736 INRRRQADL
+736 
-745 NRRINSRF
+745 
-753 SQYQSLSAAYPGNQ
+753 
-767 IQSNKNMMWSLAG
+767 
-780 ATQSLHQ
+780 
-787 KNALLEKQ
+787 
-795 LDDPSKHSY
+795 
-804 TRNGKTYYFNSLVDQ
+804 
-819 TMKKNEAISQQI
+819 
-831 VANNKQI
+831 
-838 AQNYEKLAA
+838 
-847 LNKETLALE
+847 
-856 QEKIGIER
+856 
-864 KIVPLALDISR
+864 
-875 HYDILDGL
+875 
-883 KTEEIMLEHEH
+883 
-894 TQALNRIKTQATA
+894 
-907 ITAELDRE
+907 
-915 RSIQASITSNSAHL
+915 
-929 NAIIA
+929 
-934 NSVQT
+934 
-939 KRNTATI
+939 
-946 LYDEELLEYDMRQE
+946 QE
-960 LMELIGSTQQSST
+960 LMLLLGATEQEVTWESIIQSRKQARAAAESQTAQNASKMNMTYQQRIGEAIKQNAIEKDITTTEGKERALRREELREISRRIARERARSGKQTP
-973 ANQAIVNEQQGI
+973 AALQGFMNKN
-985 RGAISKIKSLIF
+985 GF
-997 RQQSEED
+997 E
-1004 KIILTE
+1004 
-1010 KQISEARQ
+1010 RQ
-1018 AELRQIR
+1018 A
-1025 HKIDMARG
+1025 
-1033 PYGLAGANAPSAT
+1033 YGLAGVNAPTAT
-1046 YKGNTM
+1046 LNGQTL
-1052 TRFSIP
+1052 TRFSI
-1058 LGTTPDSIY
+1058 GHTMTPQAQGITPPIGFWSAARSGY
-1067 SSTSGAPLGL
+1067 SATLT
-1077 RQIMMNSYFASM
+1077 
-1089 MGRGN
+1089 GRNN
-1094 YKEGTGLRAGFKNW
+1094 YKEGPGLRNAIKNW
-1108 FFNAGM
+1108 AFNSGM
-1114 TSMINRDALKSTT
+1114 TAMIDRDALKSTT
-1127 SGLTGFKKALATGA
+1127 KNLTGFRKALATGGA
-1141 SAIGSFGMMFGPAEV
+1141 ALGSFGMMFGPLEV
-1156 ALLGFSM
+1156 AMLGFSM
-1163 GMQAIEKAHQKYNEE
+1163 AMQAIEVAHQKYNEE

-1184 KLAEAREKFEE
+1184 KLSEAREKFEE

-1204 TDENNGKVTQDQ
+1204 TDANDGKVTQDQ

-1239 RARVFTELTKIEG
+1239 RARVYTELTKIEG

-1258 RKEQDTAWGSHGWW
+1258 RKEEDPTWGSHGWW
-1272 AKTQSSLNDSDLA
+1272 AKTHSAMVDN
-1285 RQINRYFSYI
+1285 RQTSAKFNNNPFSY
-1295 DVPTLIA
+1295 
-1302 STLNPDDF
+1302 SDF
-1310 NPKDQAMMDEFKE
+1310 DSYLEAVNNSVYSSKDQAMMDESMEK
-1323 NFKSARETAAAN
+1323 FKSARETAEAN

-1345 RNFKQNLESNIGFQ
+1345 LSYMQNLRSNIGFN
-1359 GKDYRLNE
+1359 GKNYRLNE
-1367 SLSNYASW
+1367 SLSNYADW
-1375 IDNIEDYSEQA
+1375 IDNLEDYSEQA

-1397 DSTGV
+1397 DSTGI

-1412 LDTREYKAFEQSLKK
+1412 LDTREYKAFEQSLKN

-1511 LLSNVEAGWMAANT
+1511 LMSNVEAGWMAANT

-1585 ANRNNSYGLTQWAH
+1585 ANRNNSFGLGQMIH

-1684 QDTAPSPTGAKSSG
+1684 QDTAPSPTGAKSSD

-1704 KDKSDSSNRK
+1704 KNKSDSSNRK

>member
-35 LVTSAVAQSTS
+35 IVTSAVAESTS
-46 AVDSMLLTLGIGL
+46 AVDAMLLTLGVGL

-179 SKLLATSQSAPI
+179 SKLLATSQTAPI

-230 GQKGVAGSMAG
+230 GQKGVSGSMAG

-252 SQSSQVTD
+252 SQSSQVTE

-275 GEQAMRPVSEQ
+275 GEESMRSVSEQ
-286 IGLIQGQMNKLKISQ
+286 IGLIQGQMDKLKISQ

-319 MLKLNKNSIRELA
+319 MLKLNKNTIRELA

-375 AWFSPLVKG
+375 AWFAPLVKG

-395 IGGFPIIQQ
+395 VGGFPIVQQ
-404 VVKGGIILVISQV
+404 IVKGGIILVISQV

-425 TLLKGIANEIRAQ
+425 ALLKGIASEIRAQ
-438 LQSTSQVARAH
+438 LQSTSQVAKEHA
-449 ERTEQELRQQYE
+449 RTEKELRQQYE

-473 AQAASDTKARF
+473 TQAATDTKARF

-538 PGQWY
+538 KGQWY
-543 NYDYR
+543 DYNYR
-548 TRGDLTKTD
+548 TKGDLTKTD

-568 QDELQQIYYGTHKTH
+568 QDELQKIYYGTHKTY
-583 GAGLYR
+583 GAGLYQ
-589 YALQEQKSSGYN
+589 YALNEQTGYN
-601 IESAANKKAFITAT
+601 AKSAANKKAFITAT
-615 TFEKYLQQNKMGMYD
+615 TFEKYLQQNKLGMYD
-630 PKINPMMGVVQHID
+630 PKTNPMIGVVQHID
-644 ANTNVIAKEMG
+644 TNTNAIAREMG
-655 ATQASAA
+655 AAQASAA
-662 AQANKT
+662 TQKNQT
-668 ATNTSQNAAAQN
+668 AANTSQNASAQN
-680 KNAEKE
+680 KNAAKE
-686 IKDKNIIA
+686 ARDKNIAA
-694 EKTKQ
+694 EKAKQ
-699 ESAEKEIHKR
+699 ESGEKQASKKIQENVQLKDEINQAERARLKQIEKELASNLKK
-709 LEEDVE
+709 
-715 LRTRMNQIDRTLL
+715 
-728 NQKTSELE
+728 QKNISANPAL
-736 INRRRQADL
+736 
-745 NRRINSRF
+745 
-753 SQYQSLSAAYPGNQ
+753 YQG
-767 IQSNKNMMWSLAG
+767 
-780 ATQSLHQ
+780 TQSLYAKRSNVSSQITSLKNSRQQSILEYQRLKGQLRDPAERFGPRLQAQQERENQAIRERMRRNLEERVIISEEINQ
-787 KNALLEKQ
+787 KE
-795 LDDPSKHSY
+795 
-804 TRNGKTYYFNSLVDQ
+804 REFNRLSNEINQ
-819 TMKKNEAISQQI
+819 KKKNLATQISTLEGEERRLKAERNNINQAILAKEEAQAAVEAQI
-831 VANNKQI
+831 Q
-838 AQNYEKLAA
+838 
-847 LNKETLALE
+847 
-856 QEKIGIER
+856 
-864 KIVPLALDISR
+864 
-875 HYDILDGL
+875 
-883 KTEEIMLEHEH
+883 
-894 TQALNRIKTQATA
+894 
-907 ITAELDRE
+907 
-915 RSIQASITSNSAHL
+915 
-929 NAIIA
+929 
-934 NSVQT
+934 
-939 KRNTATI
+939 
-946 LYDEELLEYDMRQE
+946 QE
-960 LMELIGSTQQSST
+960 LMQLLGATEQEVTWRGIGL
-973 ANQAIVNEQQGI
+973 
-985 RGAISKIKSLIF
+985 SKIQAQAAAESQTAQNASKMNMTY
-997 RQQSEED
+997 QQRIGEAIKQNAIEKDITTTEGKERALRREELRE
-1004 KIILTE
+1004 ISRRIARE
-1010 KQISEARQ
+1010 RARSGKQTPAALQGFMNKNGFERQ
-1018 AELRQIR
+1018 A
-1025 HKIDMARG
+1025 
-1033 PYGLAGANAPSAT
+1033 YGLAGVNAPTAT
-1046 YKGNTM
+1046 LNGQTL
-1052 TRFSIP
+1052 TRFSI
-1058 LGTTPDSIY
+1058 GHTMTPQAQGITPSIGFWSAARSGY
-1067 SSTSGAPLGL
+1067 SATLT
-1077 RQIMMNSYFASM
+1077 
-1089 MGRGN
+1089 GRNN
-1094 YKEGTGLRAGFKNW
+1094 YKEGPGLRNAIKNW
-1108 FFNAGM
+1108 AFNSGM
-1114 TSMINRDALKSTT
+1114 TAMIDRDALKSTT
-1127 SGLTGFKKALATGA
+1127 KNLTGFRKALATGGA
-1141 SAIGSFGMMFGPAEV
+1141 ALGSFGMMFGPLEV
-1156 ALLGFSM
+1156 AMLGFSIV
-1163 GMQAIEKAHQKYNEE
+1163 MQGIEVAHQKYNEE

-1184 KLAEAREKFEE
+1184 KLSEAREKFEE

-1204 TDENNGKVTQDQ
+1204 TDANDGKVTQDQ

-1239 RARVFTELTKIEG
+1239 RAKVYTELTKIEG

-1258 RKEQDTAWGSHGWW
+1258 RKEEDPTWGSHGWW
-1272 AKTQSSLNDSDLA
+1272 AKTHSAMVDHQQTAATYNTNPAAYPDWESLSKAASDSLY
-1285 RQINRYFSYI
+1285 N
-1295 DVPTLIA
+1295 V
-1302 STLNPDDF
+1302 
-1310 NPKDQAMMDEFKE
+1310 KDRAIMDEDMEK
-1323 NFKSARETAAAN
+1323 FKSARETAEAN
-1335 DELRSEIDNS
+1335 NELRSEIDNS
-1345 RNFKQNLESNIGFQ
+1345 LTYMQNLKSNIGFNE
-1359 GKDYRLNE
+1359 KDYRLNE
-1367 SLSNYASW
+1367 SLSNYADW
-1375 IDNIEDYSEQA
+1375 IDNLEDYSEQA